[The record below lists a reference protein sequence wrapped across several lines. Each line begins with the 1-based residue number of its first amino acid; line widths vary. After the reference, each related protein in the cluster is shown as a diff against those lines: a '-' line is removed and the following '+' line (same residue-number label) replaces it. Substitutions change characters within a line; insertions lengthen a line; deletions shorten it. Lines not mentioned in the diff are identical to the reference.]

1 LQTNRFIYRHPA
13 PGCDGKTAVVEY
25 TAAEWAASSF
35 TLSQR
40 ASLDAGLVV
49 QMGAV
54 CIVDLIARFELSQR
68 HQLLTK
74 AVA

>member
-1 LQTNRFIYRHPA
+1 MQTNRFIYRHPA

-40 ASLDAGLVV
+40 ASLDAGIAIQIGQFCV
-49 QMGAV
+49 
-54 CIVDLIARFELSQR
+54 VDLVARYNLSCR
-68 HQLLTK
+68 HQLMTK